1 MGSWICHLAQDTGV
15 TGEQLPWKWLG
26 GQGMVFRKGAHAE
39 TLELCGPVVLSFSQA
54 SGWLGVRQWHEWG
67 GGDDFHFLFYL
78 SGSCS
83 E

>member
-1 MGSWICHLAQDTGV
+1 
-15 TGEQLPWKWLG
+15 
-26 GQGMVFRKGAHAE
+26 MVFRKGAQAE

-54 SGWLGVRQWHEWG
+54 SGWVSDSGMEWEC
-67 GGDDFHFLFYL
+67 DDFGLLFYL